1 MVSVGNLNTVRE
13 VTCLTALPPHHHT
26 TSLLRSYFELHFIVL
41 IWGFTAIL
49 GKLIHIPA
57 PELVFVRTALA
68 APGLAVV
75 MLLMKERAAFRIGRA
90 DLWRLL
96 ATGTLI
102 AAHWLLFFASAR
114 VANVSISLAG
124 LSTASLWVALLEPL
138 FTGKRLRP
146 FEVALALGIVAG
158 LYLIF
163 RFEFAHVLG
172 LLMGVG
178 SALFAALFS
187 LLNARYTRRLAG
199 TTISF
204 YELLGAC
211 LSTVL
216 FFPVYLAGGLSAS
229 GHLELSLS
237 ASDWLWV
244 TLLAWACT
252 VYPFAA
258 SVRLMRR
265 LSTFAMSLTVNLE
278 PVYGIVLA
286 RLIFGESEKLTD
298 GFYIGTLVIL
308 VCVAAH
314 PVMEARLRRTAT

>member
-1 MVSVGNLNTVRE
+1 MK
-13 VTCLTALPPHHHT
+13 
-26 TSLLRSYFELHFIVL
+26 SYFELHFIVL

-49 GKLIHIPA
+49 GKLIHVPA
-57 PELVFVRTALA
+57 PELVFIRTALA

-75 MLLMKERAAFRIGRA
+75 MLLMGQRAAFRVGRA
-90 DLWRLL
+90 DLLRLL
-96 ATGTLI
+96 ATGALI
-102 AAHWLLFFASAR
+102 SAHWLLFFASAR

-124 LSTASLWVALLEPL
+124 LSTASLWVALLEPA
-138 FTGKRLRP
+138 FTGKRLRG
-146 FEVALALGIVAG
+146 FEISLALGIVAG

-163 RFEFAHVLG
+163 RFEFSHVLG
-172 LLMGVG
+172 LTMGVG

-187 LLNARYTRRLAG
+187 LLNARYTKRLPG

-204 YELLGAC
+204 YELAGAC
-211 LSTVL
+211 LSTAL
-216 FFPVYLAGGLSAS
+216 FFPVYLLSGLSKT
-229 GHLELSLS
+229 GHLEFNLTPG
-237 ASDWLWV
+237 DWLWI

-278 PVYGIVLA
+278 PVYGIILA

-298 GFYIGTLVIL
+298 GFYIGTAVII

-314 PVMEARLRRTAT
+314 PVLETRLRRRVAAAEAVIPR

>member
-1 MVSVGNLNTVRE
+1 MLK
-13 VTCLTALPPHHHT
+13 
-26 TSLLRSYFELHFIVL
+26 SYLELHFIVL

-49 GKLIHIPA
+49 GKLIHVPA

-68 APGLAVV
+68 APGLALV
-75 MLLMKERAAFRIGRA
+75 MLLMGQKSAFRVTWA
-90 DLWRLL
+90 DAGRLL
-96 ATGTLI
+96 ATGALI

-124 LSTASLWVALLEPL
+124 LSTASLWVALLEPF

-146 FEVALALGIVAG
+146 YEILLAVGIVGG

-163 RFEFAHVLG
+163 AFEFSRVLG
-172 LLMGVG
+172 LTMGVG

-187 LLNARYTRRLAG
+187 LLNARYTRRLPG

-211 LSTVL
+211 LSTLL
-216 FFPVYLAGGLSAS
+216 FFPLYLATDLSAS
-229 GHLELSLS
+229 GRLELHLS
-237 ASDWLWV
+237 SWDWLWV
-244 TLLAWACT
+244 LLLAWACT

-265 LSTFAMSLTVNLE
+265 LSAFAMSLTINLE

-298 GFYIGTLVIL
+298 GFYLGTAVIL

-314 PVMEARLRRTAT
+314 PVLEARLKRLVPA

>member
-1 MVSVGNLNTVRE
+1 MLK
-13 VTCLTALPPHHHT
+13 
-26 TSLLRSYFELHFIVL
+26 SYLELHFIVL

-49 GKLIHIPA
+49 GKLITIPA
-57 PELVFVRTALA
+57 PELVLVRTSLA

-75 MLLMKERAAFRIGRA
+75 MLLMQERGAFRVGRA
-90 DLWRLL
+90 DLLRLL
-96 ATGTLI
+96 ATGALI

-124 LSTASLWVALLEPL
+124 LSTSSLWVALLEPL

-146 FEVALALGIVAG
+146 FEVVLALGIMSG

-163 RFEFAHVLG
+163 RFEFDHVLG
-172 LLMGVG
+172 LMMGVG

-187 LLNARYTRRLAG
+187 LINARLTRRLPG
-199 TTISF
+199 TTISL
-204 YELLGAC
+204 YEMVGAC
-211 LSTVL
+211 LSTAL
-216 FFPVYLAGGLSAS
+216 FIPVYLAGGLSQS
-229 GHLELSLS
+229 GHLELALTPL
-237 ASDWLWV
+237 DWLWIL
-244 TLLAWACT
+244 LLAWACT

-286 RLIFGESEKLTD
+286 RLIFGVSEKLTP
-298 GFYIGTLVIL
+298 GFYLGTLVIL

-314 PVMEARLRRTAT
+314 PVMEARERRLR

>member
-1 MVSVGNLNTVRE
+1 M
-13 VTCLTALPPHHHT
+13 
-26 TSLLRSYFELHFIVL
+26 LRSYFELHFIVL

-68 APGLAVV
+68 APGLALV
-75 MLLMKERAAFRIGRA
+75 MLLMGERAGFRVGRA
-90 DLWRLL
+90 DLARLL
-96 ATGTLI
+96 ATGALI

-124 LSTASLWVALLEPL
+124 LSTTSLWVALLEPL
-138 FTGKRLRP
+138 FTGKRLRG
-146 FEVALALGIVAG
+146 FEIALALGIVAG

-163 RFEFAHVLG
+163 RFEFSHVVG

-187 LLNARYTRRLAG
+187 LLNARYTQRLPG
-199 TTISF
+199 TTISL
-204 YELLGAC
+204 YELTGAG
-211 LSTVL
+211 LSTAL
-216 FFPVYLAGGLSAS
+216 FFPVYLASGLSKT
-229 GHLELSLS
+229 GHLELHLTP
-237 ASDWLWV
+237 SDWLWI

-278 PVYGIVLA
+278 PVYGIILA

-298 GFYIGTLVIL
+298 GFYIGTAVIIG
-308 VCVAAH
+308 CVAAH
-314 PVMEARLRRTAT
+314 PLIESRLRRRLSPAEAVVPR